1 MADELPSWAIP
12 LDESPTGAPGRVQ
25 GLPPWAV
32 PLDDPP
38 APKPSAEE
46 NLAAGQLVKPED
58 AAKALKLGPQTGT
71 PPSGVA
77 LNPERH
83 QEDVDRRDAIAAVQ
97 NNPNIRNYVAKDPL
111 HASVSQGDFPALD
124 QASQSM
130 SQLEPE
136 RMQNASF
143 GRMLLEVAKVV
154 PAGRA
159 FGDLSQAARLFSQN
173 VLGAGKGLMG
183 FASVMERYPKL
194 LEAAERE
201 TFGAAPTPQV
211 PGPSLLYRIGQA
223 GPELA
228 AKIPTTE

>member
-1 MADELPSWAIP
+1 MPE
-12 LDESPTGAPGRVQ
+12 ESPWWATPAAETASRPALGPAPG
-25 GLPPWAV
+25 PWWAT
-32 PLDDPP
+32 PAAEPA

-58 AAKALKLGPQTGT
+58 AAKALKLGQQTGT

-97 NNPNIRNYVAKDPL
+97 TNPNIRNYVQQSPL

-154 PAGRA
+154 SVGAPLFGEKKTVSGGTPL
-159 FGDLSQAARLFSQN
+159 FGDLSQAARLFSQG
-173 VLGAGKGLMG
+173 VI
-183 FASVMERYPKL
+183 SP
-194 LEAAERE
+194 
-201 TFGAAPTPQV
+201 TGAAVMGVSSFMSRYNALMEAMQG
-211 PGPSLLYRIGQA
+211 GP
-223 GPELA
+223 
-228 AKIPTTE
+228 

>member
-32 PLDDPP
+32 PLDDPS

-46 NLAAGQLVKPED
+46 NLAAGQLTKPED
-58 AAKALKLGPQTGT
+58 AAKALKLGAQTGT

-83 QEDVDRRDAIAAVQ
+83 QEDVDRRDAITAVQ
-97 NNPNIRNYVAKDPL
+97 SNPNIRNYVAKDPL

-154 PAGRA
+154 SVGAPLFGEKKTVSGGTPL
-159 FGDLSQAARLFSQN
+159 FGDLSQAARLFSQG
-173 VLGAGKGLMG
+173 VI
-183 FASVMERYPKL
+183 SP
-194 LEAAERE
+194 
-201 TFGAAPTPQV
+201 TGAAVMGVSSFMSRYNALMEAMQG
-211 PGPSLLYRIGQA
+211 GP
-223 GPELA
+223 
-228 AKIPTTE
+228 

>member
-1 MADELPSWAIP
+1 MPDELPSWAIP
-12 LDESPTGAPGRVQ
+12 LDDKPAGAPGRVQ

-32 PLDDPP
+32 PLDEPP

-46 NLAAGQLVKPED
+46 NLAAGQLTKPED
-58 AAKALKLGPQTGT
+58 AAKALKIGAQTGT

-97 NNPNIRNYVAKDPL
+97 GNPNIRRYVENSPL

-143 GRMLLEVAKVV
+143 GRMLLEVAKVT
-154 PAGRA
+154 PSGRA
-159 FGDLSQAARLFSQN
+159 FGDLSQAARLFAQGTISN
-173 VLGAGKGLMG
+173 LGAAVKGVSSFVSRAPVGSLTG
-183 FASVMERYPKL
+183 RPDPV
-194 LEAAERE
+194 RE
-201 TFGAAPTPQV
+201 SPPATLTRATG
-211 PGPSLLYRIGQA
+211 SA
-223 GPELA
+223 GHNS
-228 AKIPTTE
+228 